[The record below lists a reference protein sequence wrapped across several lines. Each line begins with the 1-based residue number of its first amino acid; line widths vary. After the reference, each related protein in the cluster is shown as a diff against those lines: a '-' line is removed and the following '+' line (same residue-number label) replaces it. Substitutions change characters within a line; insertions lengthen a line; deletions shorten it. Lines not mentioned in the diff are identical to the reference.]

1 MNRRPSKSRT
11 GYESFT
17 PRHTARFT
25 AATPDAQFFE
35 SRKKKPLHRRMLFF
49 IFAILILLLLGNL
62 IVNQFV
68 FIRRVEVP
76 LRGLSADFEGYTLLH
91 ISDLKGKSFG
101 PGQRFAHMAL
111 NGRHFDAVVM
121 TGDMISGLGNAQPF
135 YALIEQLRDVNPDAP
150 VYFIPGDGDPET
162 TSPSYF
168 PGGSPFAPWVLG
180 AKQRGAQLLSSP
192 VPVSRG
198 EQTLWLTTGAL
209 LSLDIDT
216 MQGQFEQQYLRALSS
231 GDENEIELA
240 AYNLSRL
247 EETRTARAAQQSG
260 DINIALSHAP
270 PTPQDTWLSRTGLI
284 LCGHYM
290 GGLLRLPLIGPLF
303 IPSGSLPRYGV
314 FPGRSA
320 HTGLRKESGTW
331 IYTGVGLGSAS
342 GDYPSCF
349 FRLFNPPSV
358 TLLTLTPSAL

>member
-17 PRHTARFT
+17 PRHAARFT

-35 SRKKKPLHRRMLFF
+35 SRKKKPLHRQMLFF
-49 IFAILILLLLGNL
+49 ICGMLVFTLLCNL
-62 IVNQFV
+62 AVNQFV
-68 FIRRVEVP
+68 FVRRIEVP
-76 LRGLSADFEGYTLLH
+76 VRGLRSEFEGYTLLH

-101 PGQRFAHMAL
+101 PDQYFAHMAL
-111 NGRHFDAVVM
+111 NGKSFDAVVI

-135 YALIEQLRDVNPDAP
+135 YTLIERVRSINPDAP
-150 VYFIPGDGDPET
+150 VYFIPGDSDPAA
-162 TSPSYF
+162 TSQSYF

-180 AKQRGAQLLSSP
+180 AKQRGAHLLSSP
-192 VPVSRG
+192 AAVTRG

-216 MQGQFEQQYLRALSS
+216 MQGQYEQQYLRALSS

-240 AYNLSRL
+240 VHNLSRL
-247 EETRTARAAQQSG
+247 EETRAARAAQRPE
-260 DINIALSHAP
+260 DINIALSHTP
-270 PTPQDTWLSRTGLI
+270 PTPQDTWLSRTGLV

-290 GGLLRLPLIGPLF
+290 AGLMRLPLIGPLF

-314 FPGRSA
+314 FPGRSV
-320 HTGLRKESGTW
+320 HTGLRKEGGAWVYASP
-331 IYTGVGLGSAS
+331 GLGASS

-349 FRLFNPPSV
+349 FRLFNPPTV
-358 TLLTLTPSAL
+358 TLLTLTPSSL